1 VGDKFAAAL
10 DDDGAQPVAVS
21 AATVFGGGAMLPRRD
36 VIKRE
41 ADGTLTYK
49 RTTMTAVGLVMPDD
63 MTEDELVEIG
73 TLLRG
78 MENSIQWLLGDW
90 LNRAERMWGR
100 IYDDVDGYT
109 YGTLRTYASVAR
121 SVQLSIR
128 IDKLSFAHHQL
139 VAALSPDDQ
148 RGWLAYALEN
158 NLSVA
163 QMRKAMKGDSVA
175 VEQGGGAMVRQAR
188 KWSAQVAGIDSKLK
202 GMNAQQRAQVRTRAE
217 WLAAYYHEIAEK
229 AK

>member
-1 VGDKFAAAL
+1 MGDKFAAAL

-63 MTEDELVEIG
+63 MTEDELRELGQV
-73 TLLRG
+73 LLG
-78 MENSIQWLLGDW
+78 MESSIQWLLGDW
-90 LNRAERMWGR
+90 LNRADRVWGR
-100 IYDDVDGYT
+100 IYDDVPEYS
-109 YGTLRTYASVAR
+109 YQTLRDYAYVAR
-121 SVQLSIR
+121 NVELSIR
-128 IDKLSFAHHQL
+128 NRQLSFMHHRL

-148 RGWLAYALEN
+148 RGWLEWAEQNQA
-158 NLSVA
+158 SIA